1 MSINFMKFVEGYLF
15 TTPQKNPSIKK
26 SFILTQQRG
35 MNLKYTQEIATG
47 YIYIMLGDPRG

>member
-1 MSINFMKFVEGYLF
+1 MKFVEGYLF
-15 TTPQKNPSIKK
+15 TTPQKNPGIKK